1 MGVGRMSYT
10 EATTCADNL
19 NRYSANIEKYL
30 TDLRTE
36 INSMDEVLKSE
47 GANELL
53 ARYDELDKKLV
64 DCPVK
69 ITEFENHLRTAIRKY
84 QEDDQRLRE
93 ESK

>member
-36 INSMDEVLKSE
+36 INSINVTYNIDNMND
-47 GANELL
+47 
-53 ARYDELDKKLV
+53 Y
-64 DCPVK
+64 
-69 ITEFENHLRTAIRKY
+69 
-84 QEDDQRLRE
+84 
-93 ESK
+93 

>member
-19 NRYSANIEKYL
+19 SRYSANIEKYL

-53 ARYDELDKKLV
+53 AKYDELDKKLV